1 MGLPTPAGRF
11 EGNAERRD
19 HERQPETVSRSGR
32 VREPHPREEG
42 RRARARTGGAGGRPT
57 LLVALRATVA
67 GDEGGGSERR
77 EVDHDRR
84 RIPRGAPPS
93 RPADAPP
100 PGRMTPGHWRP
111 EDPGAVAIALDTL
124 VAGVHFRPDD
134 APRAVGHKA
143 LAVNLSDL
151 AAMGAC
157 PRRALAHVAHPARPS
172 PTASEWEREFAAGL
186 EALAARFG
194 VRVHRLPGRRG
205 PLLAAVEAAGT
216 FPDPRPPLR
225 RAGARPG
232 DAIYVTGAL
241 GDAAGALLG
250 RTSHPASDPAPALA
264 ARLDRP
270 EPRVAAGLAL
280 RGIASSAIDVSDG
293 LCADL
298 GHVLA
303 TSRAGAR
310 LDTARLPLSPA
321 LLAAFGR
328 ERATD
333 LALAGGDDYELVFTV
348 PPAHEPR
355 LANAPL
361 GVRISRI
368 GVIEHEPGLRC
379 FGRNGEPR
387 PVPRGYEHFEA
398 YAGETAGRPW

>member
-1 MGLPTPAGRF
+1 MPA
-11 EGNAERRD
+11 
-19 HERQPETVSRSGR
+19 P
-32 VREPHPREEG
+32 
-42 RRARARTGGAGGRPT
+42 
-57 LLVALRATVA
+57 LVALRVTVA
-67 GDEGGGSERR
+67 GNEGGGSETR

-84 RIPRGAPPS
+84 RVPRGAPPFRS
-93 RPADAPP
+93 ADPPSPA
-100 PGRMTPGHWRP
+100 RMTPGRWRP

-157 PRRALAHVAHPARPS
+157 PRRALAHVAHPAQPS
-172 PTASEWEREFAAGL
+172 PAASGWEREFMAGL

-194 VRVHRLPGRRG
+194 VRVHRLPARCGS
-205 PLLAAVEAAGT
+205 LLAAVEAAGT

-250 RTSHPASDPAPALA
+250 RTSHPVSDPDHDPAPALA

-280 RGIASSAIDVSDG
+280 RRIASSAIDVSDG

-303 TSRAGAR
+303 ASRAGAR
-310 LDTARLPLSPA
+310 LDTARLPLSTA

-333 LALAGGDDYELVFTV
+333 LALAGGDDYELLFTV
-348 PPAHEPR
+348 PPAHQPR

-361 GVRISRI
+361 GVPVSRI
-368 GVIEHEPGLRC
+368 GVIEREPGLRC

-398 YAGETAGRPW
+398 RVGEKEDGPW